1 MSESPRNTPQI
12 DHVPED
18 SLPEADGALAPRIDT
33 PVIQSQDVE
42 HQPRPETRV
51 SNKGVKITPHLDE
64 DDRRDFAKEDEEAL
78 RAIEEFE
85 RQYRRQAP
93 G

>member
-1 MSESPRNTPQI
+1 MPDTPQI

-18 SLPEADGALAPRIDT
+18 ESRALPAEPPKLET
-33 PVIQSQDVE
+33 PVIQSQDLE

-64 DDRRDFAKEDEEAL
+64 KDERDFAREDEEAL
-78 RAIEEFE
+78 KAMEDLE
-85 RQYRRQAP
+85 RQYRSQLP

>member
-1 MSESPRNTPQI
+1 MPETPQI

-18 SLPEADGALAPRIDT
+18 ESRALPLDPPKVET
-33 PVIQSQDVE
+33 PLIQSQDLE

-51 SNKGVKITPHLDE
+51 TNKGVRITPHLDE
-64 DDRRDFAKEDEEAL
+64 NDDRDFAAEDERAL
-78 RAIEEFE
+78 RALEEFE